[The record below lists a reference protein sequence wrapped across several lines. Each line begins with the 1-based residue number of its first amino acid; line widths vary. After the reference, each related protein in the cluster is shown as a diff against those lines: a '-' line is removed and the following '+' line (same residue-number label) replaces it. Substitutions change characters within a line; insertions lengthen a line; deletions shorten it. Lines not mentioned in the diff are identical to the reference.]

1 LDIQFMGEKVTFRK
15 LLSHPNQV
23 GGIQQFNSTLNQ
35 QIVSL
40 AIESGKYSRFK
51 KDTRLNQKEFE
62 SLYQHWIE
70 KAIDEDI
77 VLTNK
82 SLNAMATLSVEEKE
96 ASIGLLSVDEK
107 ERGKGLGR
115 QLVLTAENEAILSGA
130 ETLFIPTQSHNI
142 PACKLYQ
149 SLGYEVAERIYIYHF
164 FNPASL
170 R

>member
-1 LDIQFMGEKVTFRK
+1 MDIQFMGEKVTFRK
-15 LLSHPNQV
+15 LLFHPNQV

-40 AIESGKYSRFK
+40 ALDSGKYSRFK

-62 SLYQHWIE
+62 NLYQHWIE

-82 SLNAMATLSVEEKE
+82 SLTAMATLSVEEKE

-115 QLVLTAENEAILSGA
+115 QLVLAAENEAILSGA
-130 ETLFIPTQSHNI
+130 ETLFIPTQAHNT

-149 SLGYEVAERIYIYHF
+149 SLGYTPVQQVYVYHWWKGK
-164 FNPASL
+164 
-170 R
+170 